1 MDTHKRPPAYTQ
13 DSAGILQNLRTSTN
27 GLTTKEAKRRLALNG
42 PNELAVST
50 KAKNFINRLFG
61 RHVND
66 TVGTIKVTRD
76 GKVKKIPA
84 NQLVVGDL
92 VHLRKGDIVPAE
104 IRLLRTKN
112 LVIQNDNFLKR
123 DAIQKDANII
133 LPATSSIDE
142 QINMAY
148 SGAIVKK
155 GSGCGIVTAT
165 SLNEEAESIL
175 DPAEN
180 YNISKIS

>member
-50 KAKNFINRLFG
+50 KTKNFINRLFG
-61 RHVND
+61 RKVNN
-66 TVGTIKVTRD
+66 TVGSVKVTRD
-76 GKVKKIPA
+76 GRIKKIPA
-84 NQLVVGDL
+84 DQLVVGDL
-92 VHLRKGDIVPAE
+92 VHLHKGDIVPAE
-104 IRLLRTKN
+104 IRLLKTKN
-112 LVIQNDNFLKR
+112 LVIQNDNFIKR
-123 DAIQKDANII
+123 DAIQKDADII
-133 LPATSSIDE
+133 LPISSSIDE

-155 GSGCGIVTAT
+155 GSGSGIVTAT
-165 SLNEEAESIL
+165 SLDEEAASIC
-175 DPAEN
+175 DPAED
-180 YNISKIS
+180 YNISIIS